1 LGVSLPN
8 SVLQPLYQQLKD
20 DGETV
25 GLSLSQILEG
35 DLAAIEGIDH
45 WMRGHTALLSEAG
58 WRHGQAWVSGHVV
71 DNKRPSR
78 GDGRC
83 GRHTSRS

>member
-35 DLAAIEGIDH
+35 DLAAIEVIDH
-45 WMRGHTALLSEAG
+45 GNRRHTAFLLG
-58 WRHGQAWVSGHVV
+58 
-71 DNKRPSR
+71 
-78 GDGRC
+78 C
-83 GRHTSRS
+83 GLAS